1 MSRHVAC
8 RWLTL
13 SATATVLALAI
24 GAFGASAASADT
36 SIVGLGGW
44 QVQSTAQATQ
54 AAAQISTPGF
64 PTGSWL
70 HVRPDDAGAV
80 GTEVNALVQTGHC
93 PNVFFST
100 NMKDC
105 FGYMDQIGADTIR
118 AVLGAVV
125 VPHRLPRRSRQL
137 AVHRPDRQR
146 RRRAG
151 RRVGQRPRDRDAGH
165 RAGRLHALHVRH
177 HEPAPARTEH
187 PGPRGLPEQPEH
199 DVHARQRR
207 LDADSAGQQHRHP
220 VPHPAAHLGPARAVE
235 RARHPG
241 RRPGSVERG
250 ADREGRRDQ
259 PRRHGPD
266 GRARGGHPAA
276 ARMAD
281 PRQPHRDRCA
291 GSDAN
296 VHVHAQRRSE
306 PRHPPPERVVAL
318 RDGRPA
324 ALRTAHRA
332 GATGRRAGYR
342 VRGRSASG
350 RSRLAWSAP
359 RPAMDSHRTGR
370 ASSASTA
377 WRSCSGAAVGRR
389 TCC

>member
-1 MSRHVAC
+1 MSRHAAC

-13 SATATVLALAI
+13 SVTATVFALAI

-64 PTGSWL
+64 ATGSWL

-80 GTEVNALVQTGHC
+80 GTEVNALVETGHC

-105 FGYMDQIGADTIR
+105 FGYMDQIGADTIAQF
-118 AVLGAVV
+118 AV
-125 VPHRLPRRSRQL
+125 PWWFRTDFL
-137 AVHRPDRQR
+137 ADPGSSQYTDLIVN
-146 RRRAG
+146 G
-151 RRVGQRPRDRDAGH
+151 VVGQADVWVNGH
-165 RAGRLHALHVRH
+165 EIATQGTVQGDYTRYTFDITSLL
-177 HEPAPARTEH
+177 
-187 PGPRGLPEQPEH
+187 
-199 DVHARQRR
+199 
-207 LDADSAGQQHRHP
+207 
-220 VPHPAAHLGPARAVE
+220 
-235 RARHPG
+235 
-241 RRPGSVERG
+241 
-250 ADREGRRDQ
+250 
-259 PRRHGPD
+259 RHGLNTLALEVYPNNPNTMFTLDNVDWTQIPPD
-266 GRARGGHPAA
+266 NNTGIQFPILLHTSGPLALSNAHVIQDDAQDLSSAALTVKADVTNHAGTAQTGERRGGHPAA

-306 PRHPPPERVVAL
+306 PATSTTRACGGPT
-318 RDGRPA
+318 GWA
-324 ALRTAHRA
+324 ASRSTDCTPSWRN
-332 GATGRRAGYR
+332 GAPRRIPSQR
-342 VRGRSASG
+342 SSASG